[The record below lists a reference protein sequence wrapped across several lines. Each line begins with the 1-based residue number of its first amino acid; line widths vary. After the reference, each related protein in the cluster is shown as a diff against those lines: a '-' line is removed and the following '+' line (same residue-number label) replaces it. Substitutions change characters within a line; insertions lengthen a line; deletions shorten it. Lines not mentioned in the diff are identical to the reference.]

1 MVRYP
6 IPNSTFPIAQA
17 VQVPGNATTYYVSG
31 QVPPVVNKDADP
43 ASPQAY
49 GDTKTQTV
57 GVLNRIKA
65 ILEGLGLGM
74 ADVVKM
80 QVFLVHDA
88 RAPMDFKAFME
99 GYTQFFGGSQPNLPA
114 RSVVGVAA
122 LANPG
127 FLVEIE
133 VDRRQGYQIS
143 TQTGMAEPR
152 KLLVRRPCQ
161 RAGYLSEFASMRRH
175 AWESEMFG
183 KIRFQDLLSRTF
195 FGSLSS
201 PPWSRSARCCP
212 RRSPPKR

>member
-1 MVRYP
+1 MVEIQHREQQMRPATMFWLGALLLGALVVGPCAARAEVVRYP
-6 IPNSTFPIAQA
+6 IPNSSFPIAQA
-17 VQVPGNATTYYVSG
+17 VKVTGDAATYYISG
-31 QVPPVVNKDADP
+31 QVPPLVSKEADP

-57 GVLNRIKA
+57 GVLNKIKA
-65 ILEGLGLGM
+65 ILEGLGLGIG
-74 ADVVKM
+74 DVVKM

-133 VDRRQGYQIS
+133 VIVVKD
-143 TQTGMAEPR
+143 A
-152 KLLVRRPCQ
+152 K
-161 RAGYLSEFASMRRH
+161 
-175 AWESEMFG
+175 
-183 KIRFQDLLSRTF
+183 
-195 FGSLSS
+195 
-201 PPWSRSARCCP
+201 
-212 RRSPPKR
+212 